1 MKKYAS
7 VFEILCPMDLNIEVP
22 QEKPENNEN
31 SEINKVQ
38 NEYQNKLALYC
49 KRVLL
54 LLGSKDDIPCDKETQ
69 TIVVD
74 EN

>member
-1 MKKYAS
+1 
-7 VFEILCPMDLNIEVP
+7 MDLNIEVP
-22 QEKPENNEN
+22 QEKPENNENNENNEN

-54 LLGSKDDIPCDKETQ
+54 LLG
-69 TIVVD
+69 
-74 EN
+74 